1 LQLGYWIEEKA
12 SFDAWKLQTTTETIL
27 PEKSSDTVV
36 IFEIDKLEHT
46 ATIYHL
52 PLAANLDLFDYEPC
66 SHERLEH
73 LTPIVTL
80 KMQPATAYSPPTLA
94 KLLEEKVV
102 DLR

>member
-1 LQLGYWIEEKA
+1 M
-12 SFDAWKLQTTTETIL
+12 IL
-27 PEKSSDTVV
+27 
-36 IFEIDKLEHT
+36 EIDKLEHT
-46 ATIYHL
+46 ATVYHL
-52 PLAANLDLFDYEPC
+52 PLAVNLDLFDYEPC
-66 SHERLEH
+66 SHEQLEH